1 MLGAWCPERLKKG
14 VRSPGSVVT
23 VLQVLGIQ
31 TQVLWK
37 NTVPLTIEASL
48 QPQLGLLVD
57 QLLLSSQLIIETD
70 IPTLPPEIR
79 TSVPSTSQQVGTRPF
94 TPWHFLYFEYRK
106 GQIAHGSLMSGK
118 EPVTGSPDDMNTE
131 HFTESYSSGATTKAR
146 EIPCRK

>member
-70 IPTLPPEIR
+70 IPTLPPEIGP
-79 TSVPSTSQQVGTRPF
+79 VSQV
-94 TPWHFLYFEYRK
+94 LLSK
-106 GQIAHGSLMSGK
+106 
-118 EPVTGSPDDMNTE
+118 
-131 HFTESYSSGATTKAR
+131 
-146 EIPCRK
+146 